1 MVLNRESL
9 APITGA
15 LEAINKAQGSTLLA
29 RKVGR
34 CGSNGMGLGAV
45 LFLTELK
52 ILYYFFNRFDF
63 GGTGLGLGCRTITD
77 LQKY

>member
-15 LEAINKAQGSTLLA
+15 LDAMNRAQGSTLLA
-29 RKVGR
+29 RKVSR

-45 LFLTELK
+45 LLLTELK
-52 ILYYFFNRFDF
+52 ILYYFF
-63 GGTGLGLGCRTITD
+63 
-77 LQKY
+77 